1 MERITTTTAMQ
12 KIRESIRRY
21 ARRDNWFG
29 FSCSVLVWFFRK
41 GPAAAGR
48 LIVHHRWVKRERKHA
63 VQNACLLMTV
73 PEEELRRQRESSASA
88 TLLFSVVTPLY
99 NTPLPFL
106 REMIES
112 VLAQTYP
119 CWELCLADGSDGDHP
134 EVGSLCR
141 EYAARDSRV
150 RYSPLPRNEG
160 ISANSNACLAMASGD
175 YIALLDH
182 DDLLRPNA
190 LYENAKAIRETG
202 ADFLYSDEYVF
213 ISPDP
218 GNILV
223 THFKPDFSPEALLTN
238 NYICHL
244 SVFKRSLLESTGGF
258 RPAYDGSQDH
268 DLILRLTDRA
278 TRVEHVPG
286 PLYLWRSHSASV
298 ASDISAKTYA
308 IEAGRTAVRD
318 FLSSRG
324 IDAQVESVDAYPTMY
339 HVRWPVVGDPSVCV
353 VLDLVSAPRSPAEIF
368 RHVENLR
375 ACSGCASLTFA
386 VIVGKPVGAADAPD
400 LRWFVSQEACRPKR
414 LNQVVRQL
422 SADYLLLLDP
432 SLEPLS
438 DGWLRE
444 MLMLAQ
450 QSPIGAVGA
459 RLLFRNRSVRHGG
472 LTLGLGKDRLVG
484 RRFWR
489 YPEEESGYFG
499 QLAVV
504 QDLSAVSGE
513 CLLVSREKYEQAG
526 NFREDYRS
534 GLFDA
539 DLCLR
544 LRSLGYR
551 NVYCPFSVFIGGRR
565 RRFPLEYGRELP
577 DYREDSEIFRSAWA
591 DLLSTPDP
599 FYNPY
604 LSLDHADYHPVPP
617 ETR

>member
-1 MERITTTTAMQ
+1 MREW
-12 KIRESIRRY
+12 IRKY
-21 ARRDNWFG
+21 ARRDNGFG
-29 FSCSVLVWFFRK
+29 FFCSVLVCFFRK

-48 LIVHHRWVKRERKHA
+48 LIAVRRWFKREHKYSLK
-63 VQNACLLMTV
+63 NARRLMEV
-73 PEEELRRQRESSASA
+73 PEEELRRQREASASA
-88 TLLFSVVTPLY
+88 DLLFSVVTPLY

-119 CWELCLADGSDGDHP
+119 CWELCLADGSDGDHR
-134 EVGSLCR
+134 EVGNLCR
-141 EYAARDSRV
+141 EYAARDPRV
-150 RYSPLPRNEG
+150 RYAPLPRNEG

-182 DDLLRPNA
+182 DDLFRPNA
-190 LYENAKAIRETG
+190 LWENAKAIRETG

-213 ISPDP
+213 ISPDIS
-218 GNILV
+218 NIFA

-244 SVFKRSLLESTGGF
+244 SVFKRTLLESAGGF

-278 TRVEHVPG
+278 SRVVHVPG
-286 PLYLWRSHSASV
+286 PLYLWRSHAASV

-318 FLSSRG
+318 FLASKG

-339 HVRWPVVGDPSVCV
+339 HVRWPVEGDPSVCV
-353 VLDLVSAPRSPAEIF
+353 VLDLVSAPRSPAEIL
-368 RHVENLR
+368 RHVETLR
-375 ACSGCASLTFA
+375 ACSGCTSLTFA
-386 VIVGKPVGAADAPD
+386 VVVGKPVSAADAPG
-400 LRWFVSQEACRPKR
+400 LGWFVSREACRPKR
-414 LNQVVRQL
+414 LNQVVRQVA
-422 SADYLLLLDP
+422 ADYFLLLDP

-450 QSPIGAVGA
+450 QSAIGAVGA

-489 YPEEESGYFG
+489 YPEEDSGYFG

-513 CLLVSREKYEQAG
+513 CLLVSREKFEQAG
-526 NFREDYRS
+526 GFSESYRS
-534 GLFDA
+534 GLFDV

-544 LRSLGYR
+544 LRSFGYR

-577 DYREDSEIFRSAWA
+577 DYREDSVVFRSAWA
-591 DLLSTPDP
+591 DLLSVPDP
-599 FYNPY
+599 YYNPY
-604 LSLDHADYHPVPP
+604 LSLDHADFHPVPP

>member
-1 MERITTTTAMQ
+1 M
-12 KIRESIRRY
+12 IR
-21 ARRDNWFG
+21 F
-29 FSCSVLVWFFRK
+29 
-41 GPAAAGR
+41 
-48 LIVHHRWVKRERKHA
+48 
-63 VQNACLLMTV
+63 T
-73 PEEELRRQRESSASA
+73 
-88 TLLFSVVTPLY
+88 VVTITY
-99 NTPLPFL
+99 NAERVLGRTLD
-106 REMIES
+106 S
-112 VLAQTYP
+112 VLAQTY
-119 CWELCLADGSDGDHP
+119 EGVEHLIIDGASTDGTLTMAEAYKRQSDESASAHKVIIQSEPD
-134 EVGSLCR
+134 R
-141 EYAARDSRV
+141 
-150 RYSPLPRNEG
+150 G
-160 ISANSNACLAMASGD
+160 IYDAMNKGLTQASGD
-175 YIALLDH
+175 YIVLLDH

-190 LYENAKAIRETG
+190 LYENAKTIRETG

-244 SVFKRSLLESTGGF
+244 SVFKRSLLESAGGF

-278 TRVEHVPG
+278 SRVEHIPG

-308 IEAGRTAVRD
+308 IEAGRTAIRD
-318 FLSSRG
+318 FLSSKG

-339 HVRWPVVGDPSVCV
+339 HVRWPVVDDPSVCV
-353 VLDLVSAPRSPAEIF
+353 VLDLFSASRSPADIP
-368 RHVENLR
+368 RYVENLR

-386 VIVGKPVGAADAPD
+386 VIVGKPVAIADAPG
-400 LRWFVSQEACRPKR
+400 LRWFVSPEACRPKR
-414 LNQVVRQL
+414 INAVIRQV
-422 SADYLLLLDP
+422 SADYFLLLEP

-438 DGWLRE
+438 DNWLRE

-450 QSPIGAVGA
+450 QSSIGAVGA

-484 RRFWR
+484 RRFYR

-513 CLLVSREKYEQAG
+513 CLLVSWEKYEQVG
-526 NFREDYRS
+526 GFREEYRS

-544 LRSLGYR
+544 FRSLGYR

-577 DYREDSEIFRSAWA
+577 DYREDSEIFRRTWA
-591 DLLSTPDP
+591 DLLSAPDP

-604 LSLDHADYHPVPP
+604 LSLDHPDFHPVLP
-617 ETR
+617 EKR

>member
-1 MERITTTTAMQ
+1 MREW
-12 KIRESIRRY
+12 IRKY
-21 ARRDNWFG
+21 ARRDNGFG
-29 FSCSVLVWFFRK
+29 FFCSVLVCFFRK

-48 LIVHHRWVKRERKHA
+48 LIAVRRWFKREHKYSLK
-63 VQNACLLMTV
+63 NARRLMEV
-73 PEEELRRQRESSASA
+73 PEEELRRQREASASA
-88 TLLFSVVTPLY
+88 DLLFSVVTPLY

-119 CWELCLADGSDGDHP
+119 CWELCLADGSDGDHR
-134 EVGSLCR
+134 EVGNLCR
-141 EYAARDSRV
+141 EYAARDPRV
-150 RYSPLPRNEG
+150 RYTLLPRNEG
-160 ISANSNACLAMASGD
+160 ISENSNACLAMASGD

-182 DDLLRPNA
+182 DDLFRPNA
-190 LYENAKAIRETG
+190 LWENAKAIRETG

-213 ISPDP
+213 ISPDIS
-218 GNILV
+218 NIFA

-244 SVFKRSLLESTGGF
+244 SVFKRTLLESAGGF

-278 TRVEHVPG
+278 SRVVHVPG
-286 PLYLWRSHSASV
+286 PLYLWRSHAASV

-318 FLSSRG
+318 FLASKG

-339 HVRWPVVGDPSVCV
+339 HVRWPVEGDSSVCV
-353 VLDLVSAPRSPAEIF
+353 VLDLVSAPRSPAEIL
-368 RHVENLR
+368 RHVETLR
-375 ACSGCASLTFA
+375 ACSGCTSLTFA
-386 VIVGKPVGAADAPD
+386 VVVGKPVSAADAPG
-400 LRWFVSQEACRPKR
+400 LGWFVSREACRPKR
-414 LNQVVRQL
+414 LNQVVRQVA
-422 SADYLLLLDP
+422 ADYFLLLDP

-450 QSPIGAVGA
+450 QSAIGAVGA

-489 YPEEESGYFG
+489 YPEEDSGYFG

-513 CLLVSREKYEQAG
+513 CLLVSREKFAQAG
-526 NFREDYRS
+526 GFSESYRS
-534 GLFDA
+534 GLFDV

-544 LRSLGYR
+544 LRSFGYR

-577 DYREDSEIFRSAWA
+577 DYREDSAVFRSAWA
-591 DLLSTPDP
+591 DLLSVPDP
-599 FYNPY
+599 YYNPY
-604 LSLDHADYHPVPP
+604 LSLDHADFHPVPP

>member
-1 MERITTTTAMQ
+1 MS
-12 KIRESIRRY
+12 KIRETIRRY

-41 GPAAAGR
+41 GPSAAGR
-48 LIVHHRWVKRERKHA
+48 LIATRRWFRREHKYSLK
-63 VQNACLLMTV
+63 NACSLMAV
-73 PEEELRRQRESSASA
+73 PEEELRRQREVSAVSA
-88 TLLFSVVTPLY
+88 LLFSVVTPLY
-99 NTPLPFL
+99 NTPVTFL
-106 REMIES
+106 QEMIES

-134 EVGSLCR
+134 EVGALCR
-141 EYAARDSRV
+141 EYAARDPRV
-150 RYSPLPRNEG
+150 RYTRLSRNGG
-160 ISANSNACLAMASGD
+160 ISENSNACLAMASGE

-190 LYENAKAIRETG
+190 LFENAKAIRETG

-213 ISPDP
+213 ISPDIE
-218 GNILV
+218 NIYA
-223 THFKPDFSPEALLTN
+223 THFKPDFSPENLLTN

-244 SVFKRSLLESTGGF
+244 SVFKRSLLDSTGGF

-278 TRVEHVPG
+278 SRVEHVPG

-318 FLSSRG
+318 FLSSKG
-324 IDAQVESVDAYPTMY
+324 IGAQVESVDAYPTMY
-339 HVRWPVVGDPSVCV
+339 HVRWPVGGDPSVCV
-353 VLDLVSAPRSPAEIF
+353 VLDLVSSPRSPAEIL
-368 RHVENLR
+368 RQVENLR
-375 ACSGCASLTFA
+375 TSSGCASVTFA
-386 VIVGKPVGAADAPD
+386 VIVGKPVAAADAPGF
-400 LRWFVSQEACRPKR
+400 RWFVSPETSRPKR
-414 LNQVVRQL
+414 LNQVVRQV

-432 SLEPLS
+432 SLSPLS

-444 MLMLAQ
+444 MLMLSQ

-459 RLLFRNRSVRHGG
+459 RLLFRNRTVRHGG

-484 RRFWR
+484 RRFYR

-526 NFREDYRS
+526 GFSESYRS
-534 GLFDA
+534 GLFDV
-539 DLCLR
+539 DLCLK
-544 LRSLGYR
+544 LRQLQYR
-551 NVYCPFSVFIGGRR
+551 NLYCPFSIFIGGWR
-565 RRFPLEYGRELP
+565 RRFPLEYGREWP
-577 DYREDSEIFRSAWA
+577 DYQEDSAVFRSAWA
-591 DLLSTPDP
+591 DILSAPDP
-599 FYNPY
+599 YYNPY

-617 ETR
+617 EVR